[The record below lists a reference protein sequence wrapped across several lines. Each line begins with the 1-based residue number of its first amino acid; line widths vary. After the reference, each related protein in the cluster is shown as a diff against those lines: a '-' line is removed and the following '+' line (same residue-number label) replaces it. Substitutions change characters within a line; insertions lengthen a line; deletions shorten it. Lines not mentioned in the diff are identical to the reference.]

1 MANLHVAVALA
12 AALLAAGCIS
22 SNDYEEGPPPP
33 TIPDDYVRGVDRYD
47 RGMFQEAI
55 DAFSSA
61 IEERGDYAP
70 AFTGRGNAY
79 QHIIDTHQS
88 RWREK
93 QYLEAAVMDYSRAI
107 ELKPADPEP
116 WYHRSVAFIGLRKF
130 DLAVRDLLQLVNS
143 VSPTDPD
150 PHRLLGFI
158 YEEKFE
164 GMQTKAIEHYML
176 YIRKGGT
183 DPQILQRMR
192 GLESMTAAQ
201 PPPPVEGE
209 RDRKAKELF
218 GEFGDAALVGDQ
230 ARAAAA
236 LETLLNEYGDTEFVS
251 SKREILQQ
259 MLEEA
264 RKQP

>member
-1 MANLHVAVALA
+1 MANVYVAIGLA
-12 AALLAAGCIS
+12 AALLGAGCIS
-22 SNDYEEGPPPP
+22 SNDREPGPPPP
-33 TIPDDYVRGVDRYD
+33 TIPDDYYRGVDRYD
-47 RGMFQEAI
+47 RGMYQEAI
-55 DAFSSA
+55 DAFSDA
-61 IEERGDYAP
+61 IEERPNYSP
-70 AFTGRGNAY
+70 SFVGRGNSY
-79 QHIIDTHQS
+79 QHIIDTDQS
-88 RWREK
+88 RWRES

-107 ELKPADPEP
+107 ELAPADPEP
-116 WYHRSVAFIGLRKF
+116 WYHRGVAFIALRKF
-130 DLAVRDLLQLVNS
+130 DLAVRDLLQIVNS

-164 GMQTKAIEHYML
+164 GKQAKAIEHYML
-176 YIRKGGT
+176 YIRKGGN

-192 GLESMTAAQ
+192 GLESMTGTTT
-201 PPPPVEGE
+201 PPPVEG
-209 RDRKAKELF
+209 DRELRARAFF

-236 LETLLNEYGDTEFVS
+236 LETLLKDYADTEFVS

-259 MLEEA
+259 MLDEA